1 MKKYSLLIIIST
13 LLISCKNNLI
23 NSDVNKG
30 KVETTIFFASDLHL
44 YSKNLMSDNN
54 KKYLKQ
60 YFTSDGRVQEFDY
73 ELLESLVKEV
83 NDNKPDFLVLTGDLS
98 FNGEKDS
105 LIELKKKL
113 DNINKETKTLVIPG
127 NHDCYSINP
136 FSCIDDNVEYL
147 DGVSYSEF
155 KEIFNDYGYSDAC
168 SYDETS
174 LSYFYELNEDKW
186 ILMLDTSLSEYNYE
200 YDMNF
205 VGGALDET
213 TFEWIE
219 KNLKYAKENGIE
231 VISSMHHNL
240 LIHNNLFANN
250 YTLRNANQLI
260 DLYTKYNVR
269 LNFSGHLHIQSIAN
283 EASKIYDISTG
294 GLLDYGNRYGRLDI
308 YDKYY
313 DYTSNKLKFID
324 PNLNFEEYSFNNFYQ
339 EYYNKSIYSNEI
351 NFGEDGAKVTDFLSK
366 VNAYYFN
373 GDYEIIISMKHAN
386 VLLYNRIKNSIDNYE
401 NSYISTIL
409 DVQPINQH
417 SLFIE
422 K

>member
-1 MKKYSLLIIIST
+1 MLNQGKY
-13 LLISCKNNLI
+13 
-23 NSDVNKG
+23 
-30 KVETTIFFASDLHL
+30 H
-44 YSKNLMSDNN
+44 
-54 KKYLKQ
+54 
-60 YFTSDGRVQEFDY
+60 
-73 ELLESLVKEV
+73 
-83 NDNKPDFLVLTGDLS
+83 
-98 FNGEKDS
+98 
-105 LIELKKKL
+105 
-113 DNINKETKTLVIPG
+113 
-127 NHDCYSINP
+127 H
-136 FSCIDDNVEYL
+136 
-147 DGVSYSEF
+147 
-155 KEIFNDYGYSDAC
+155 
-168 SYDETS
+168 
-174 LSYFYELNEDKW
+174 
-186 ILMLDTSLSEYNYE
+186 
-200 YDMNF
+200 
-205 VGGALDET
+205 
-213 TFEWIE
+213 
-219 KNLKYAKENGIE
+219 
-231 VISSMHHNL
+231 HHNL
-240 LIHNNLFANN
+240 LIHNNLFVNN

-409 DVQPINQH
+409 EVQPINQH

>member
-155 KEIFNDYGYSDAC
+155 KEIFNDYGYSDAY

-240 LIHNNLFANN
+240 LIHNNLFVNN

-409 DVQPINQH
+409 EVQPIIL
-417 SLFIE
+417 LFLN